1 MDYLN
6 MLDHHYIQLV
16 SMILNRGNKKQ
27 TRNGEVLSLFGAQIN
42 HSMQTGFP
50 LLTTKKVAFKTM
62 VAELLWFLKGRT
74 DLRFL
79 LENNCNIWNG
89 DAFKYY
95 LDRTNGYKGDW
106 PDTMEEFIERIK
118 TDDAFND
125 EWGYLGPIYGKQWR
139 SWETNIVDYPG
150 RLFSPSTIDQLS
162 VVLEELKSNPDSR
175 RLLVNAWNVTE
186 LHEMTVPPCHFAFQL
201 YTRELDKSE
210 RQRMKNDLGKE
221 IPERAISLI
230 WYQRSCDVPLGLP
243 FNIASYGLL
252 LEIIAKKARM
262 LPENLT
268 GFLGDAHIYANQIEG
283 VKEQLQRQ
291 AYDELPALVFKEK
304 ELNEYQVSDFVL
316 LGYQSHSSIPIPLSN

>member
-1 MDYLN
+1 MAYLN
-6 MLDHHYIQLV
+6 MLDQHYLQLV

-95 LDRTNGYKGDW
+95 LSRTNEYKGKW
-106 PDTMEEFIERIK
+106 PDTMEDFIERIK

-162 VVLEELKSNPDSR
+162 SIIEQLRVNPDSR

-186 LHEMTVPPCHFAFQL
+186 IHEMTVPPCHFAFQL
-201 YTRELDKSE
+201 YSRKLDESE

-221 IPERAISLI
+221 IPERALSLI

-243 FNIASYGLL
+243 FNIASYALL
-252 LEIIAKKARM
+252 LEIIAKEVGMIA
-262 LPENLT
+262 ENLT
-268 GFLGDAHIYANQIEG
+268 GFLGDAHIYQNQVEG

-291 AYDELPALVFKEK
+291 PYDTLPTVEFDRKDINDYE
-304 ELNEYQVSDFVL
+304 VSDFSL
-316 LGYQSHSSIPIPLSN
+316 NGYNSHPSISIPLSN